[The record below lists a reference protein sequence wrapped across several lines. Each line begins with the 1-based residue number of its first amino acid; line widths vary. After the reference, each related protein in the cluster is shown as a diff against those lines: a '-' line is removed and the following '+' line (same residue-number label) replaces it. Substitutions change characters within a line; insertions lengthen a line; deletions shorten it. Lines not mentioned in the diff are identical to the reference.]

1 MYFVYVQNLLFLYII
16 SMLINYDNDFCV
28 GDYNKLYPMNLNQLK
43 IFYLAAKRKNL
54 SVAAEDLFITQPAVT
69 KGIQRLQE
77 YYEMKFVDH
86 IGKKL
91 ILTDAGEVLY
101 EIAEKIFELES
112 KAEESIRDFQER
124 KRGRIRILSSES
136 FGDYYLP
143 HIIIPFSKTYPL
155 VRISMNI
162 LPTEQVVEHTAAL
175 NNDLGFISYPVE
187 HDKLLVR
194 EVLEDQLVVIAT
206 PDHPLASHSALT
218 HRHLKDQM
226 LIMHETDSAPRR
238 ALENYI
244 RKHDLSVDV
253 RLELSSNRAIKRAA
267 EDGIG
272 IALISRKVA
281 NEEIRD
287 NRLVAIP
294 LSDPSM
300 TRKFYMVHHKDKY
313 LSGSLQNF
321 IDMVFKWSAEYMRA
335 L

>member
-1 MYFVYVQNLLFLYII
+1 
-16 SMLINYDNDFCV
+16 
-28 GDYNKLYPMNLNQLK
+28 MNLNQLK

-77 YYEMKFVDH
+77 FYDMKFVDH

-112 KAEESIRDFQER
+112 KAEESIRDFQQR

-143 HIIIPFSKTYPL
+143 RIIIPFSKAYPL
-155 VRISMNI
+155 VRITMSI
-162 LPTEQVVEHTAAL
+162 LPTEQVVDNTATL
-175 NNDLGFISYPVE
+175 NSDLGFISYPVE
-187 HDKLLVR
+187 HKKLVVR
-194 EVLEDQLVVIAT
+194 EVLEDQLVIIT
-206 PDHPLASHSALT
+206 PPDHPLVRHPSLT
-218 HRHLKDQM
+218 HRHLEDQM
-226 LIMHETDSAPRR
+226 LIMHESGSAPRK
-238 ALENYI
+238 AIENYI
-244 RKHDLSVDV
+244 RKNGLSINVH
-253 RLELSSNRAIKRAA
+253 LELSSNRAIKRAV

-287 NRLVAIP
+287 KRLCGIP
-294 LSDPSM
+294 LSDPTM

-313 LSGSLQNF
+313 LSESLQNF
-321 IDMVFKWSAEYMRA
+321 IDMVFKWSADYMQA

>member
-1 MYFVYVQNLLFLYII
+1 
-16 SMLINYDNDFCV
+16 
-28 GDYNKLYPMNLNQLK
+28 MNLNQLK
-43 IFYLAAKRKNL
+43 IFYQAAKRKNL

-77 YYEMKFVDH
+77 FYDMKFVDH

-112 KAEESIRDFQER
+112 KAEESIRDFQQR

-143 HIIIPFSKTYPL
+143 RIIIPFSKSYPL
-155 VRISMNI
+155 VRITMSI
-162 LPTEQVVEHTAAL
+162 LPTEQVVDNTATL
-175 NNDLGFISYPVE
+175 NSDLGFVSYPVE
-187 HDKLLVR
+187 HKKLVVR
-194 EVLEDQLVVIAT
+194 EVLEDQLVIIT
-206 PDHPLASHSALT
+206 PPSHPLVSHPSLT
-218 HRHLKDQM
+218 HRHLEGQM
-226 LIMHETDSAPRR
+226 LIMHEAGSAPRR
-238 ALENYI
+238 AIENYI
-244 RKHDLSVDV
+244 RKNNLSINVH
-253 RLELSSNRAIKRAA
+253 LELSSNRAIKRAV

-272 IALISRKVA
+272 IALISRRVA

-287 NRLVAIP
+287 KRLCAIP

-300 TRKFYMVHHKDKY
+300 TRKFYMVQHKDKY
-313 LSGSLQNF
+313 LSESLQNF
-321 IDMVFKWSAEYMRA
+321 IEMVFKWSDDYMQA